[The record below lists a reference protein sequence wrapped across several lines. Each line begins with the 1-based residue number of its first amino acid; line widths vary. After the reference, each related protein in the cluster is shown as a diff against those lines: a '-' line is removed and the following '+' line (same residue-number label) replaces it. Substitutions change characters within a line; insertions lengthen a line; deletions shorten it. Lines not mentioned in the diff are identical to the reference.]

1 MAVKSNDTNLS
12 ELLKTVGNGKSQL
25 PDFQRSWV
33 WDDTRICKLI
43 ESLTSGFPM
52 GAAMFLDY
60 SADAGIRF
68 KYRLFEG
75 VDKQY
80 EDVVPD
86 SLVLDGQQRLT
97 TLYQVFMSDNPVVT
111 RTDTDKDSIIKRYYY
126 MDIKKAIDS
135 EADRLDAIISISED
149 KIKTENIGRNIILD
163 LRTREDEYR
172 NLMFPLN
179 LTFSDTMD
187 WIWGL
192 ITYNKETMP
201 IVQKFQQEILEPLKK
216 YTFPVITLAKDTTP
230 EAVCQ
235 IFENVNTGGVTLTVF
250 ELVTAKFAAMG
261 SKNLREEWSGL
272 RKEFDKRNDDLLKD
286 LSGPNFL
293 TSMTLLLS
301 YLKMKK
307 GERQTVSCKKKDVLK
322 LKYEDFFVHLDELKC
337 GFSCAANF
345 MIQQG
350 IYKSIDIPYSTQF
363 IPLAAIFAY
372 DNMNGK
378 KLGLMQNLDLLSKW
392 FWCGVFGEL
401 YGSANETRFAQDIIG
416 VFEWM
421 DDANITPE
429 TVTRAN
435 FDATRLL
442 SLKTRN
448 SAAYKGVMALI
459 NRQRPKDFMSGQDMG
474 IANYLLELTDIHHI
488 FPQAYCMKENLLQK
502 KWDSVVNKTPIYATT
517 NRSIGGKAPSL
528 YIQTIRNKGVP
539 EDRIDSAFES
549 HNIDPTLLKSDSFD
563 AFIIDRAKRILNL
576 IELAMGKAVSGRES
590 DSTIQNF
597 GEVLT
602 VDEGEFT

>member
-60 SADAGIRF
+60 GADSDVKF

-80 EDVVPD
+80 ESIVPE

-97 TLYQVFMSDNPVVT
+97 TLYQVFMSQAPVVT
-111 RTDTDKDSIIKRYYY
+111 RTDTDKETKIERYYY
-126 MDIKKAIDS
+126 IDISKAVDP
-135 EADRLDAIISISED
+135 EVDRLDAIISISD
-149 KIKTENIGRNIILD
+149 KKIKTEELGRKIVLD
-163 LRTREDEYR
+163 LRTREDEYEKM
-172 NLMFPLN
+172 MFPLN

-192 ITYNKETMP
+192 ITYNQEAMP

-216 YTFPVITLAKDTTP
+216 YTFPVITLSKDTSP

-250 ELVTAKFAAMG
+250 ELVTAKFAAVG
-261 SKNLREEWSGL
+261 CKNLREEWMKL
-272 RKEFDKRNDDLLKD
+272 KEELNKRNDDLLKE

-322 LKYEDFFVHLDELKC
+322 MEYDDFFQHLEDLKY
-337 GFSCAANF
+337 GFTCAANF
-345 MIQQG
+345 MVQQG
-350 IYKSIDIPYSTQF
+350 IYKSLDIPYSTQL
-363 IPLAAIFAY
+363 IPLASIFAY
-372 DNMNGK
+372 DNLNGK
-378 KLGLMQNLDLLSKW
+378 SWVW
-392 FWCGVFGEL
+392 F
-401 YGSANETRFAQDIIG
+401 
-416 VFEWM
+416 
-421 DDANITPE
+421 
-429 TVTRAN
+429 
-435 FDATRLL
+435 
-442 SLKTRN
+442 KT
-448 SAAYKGVMALI
+448 
-459 NRQRPKDFMSGQDMG
+459 
-474 IANYLLELTDIHHI
+474 
-488 FPQAYCMKENLLQK
+488 
-502 KWDSVVNKTPIYATT
+502 
-517 NRSIGGKAPSL
+517 
-528 YIQTIRNKGVP
+528 
-539 EDRIDSAFES
+539 
-549 HNIDPTLLKSDSFD
+549 
-563 AFIIDRAKRILNL
+563 
-576 IELAMGKAVSGRES
+576 
-590 DSTIQNF
+590 
-597 GEVLT
+597 
-602 VDEGEFT
+602 

>member
-33 WDDTRICKLI
+33 WDDMRICKLI
-43 ESLTSGFPM
+43 ESLTSDFPM

-60 SADAGIRF
+60 SADTGIKF

-80 EDVVPD
+80 ESVVPD

-97 TLYQVFMSDNPVVT
+97 TLYRVFMSKNPVVT
-111 RTDTDKDSIIKRYYY
+111 RMDTDKDSTIKRYYY
-126 MDIKKAIDS
+126 IDIEKAINP
-135 EADRLDAIISISED
+135 EIERLDAIISISED
-149 KIKTENIGRNIILD
+149 KIKTENIGREIILD
-163 LRTREDEYR
+163 LRTREDEYK

-192 ITYNKETMP
+192 ITYNKEAMP

-261 SKNLREEWSGL
+261 SKNLREEWNTL
-272 RKEFDKRNDDLLKD
+272 KTDFNKRNDDLLED

-307 GERQTVSCKKKDVLK
+307 GARQTVSCKKKDVLK
-322 LKYEDFFVHLDELKC
+322 LEYDDFFAYLEDLKQ
-337 GFSCAANF
+337 GFTCAANF
-345 MIQQG
+345 MVQQG
-350 IYKSIDIPYSTQF
+350 IYKSIDIPYSTQL

-372 DNMNGK
+372 DNLNGK
-378 KLGLMQNLDLLSKW
+378 KLSLMQNLDLLAKW

-401 YGSANETRFAQDIIG
+401 YGSANETRFAQDIVGI
-416 VFEWM
+416 FEWM
-421 DDANITPE
+421 ENENAVPE
-429 TVTRAN
+429 TVTRAT

-442 SLKTRN
+442 WLQTRN

-459 NRQRPKDFMSGQDMG
+459 NKQYPKDFMNGQDMI
-474 IANYLLELTDIHHI
+474 IADYLSELTDIHHI
-488 FPQAYCMKENLLQK
+488 FPQAYCIKENLPKK
-502 KWDSVVNKTPIYATT
+502 KWNSVVNKTPIYATT

-528 YIQTIRNKGVP
+528 YIQTIRNKGVS
-539 EDRIDSAFES
+539 EDKIDYALES
-549 HNIDPTLLKSDSFD
+549 HNINPTLLKIDSFD
-563 AFIIDRAKRILNL
+563 AFIVDRAKRLLNL
-576 IELAMGKAVSGRES
+576 IEKAMGKAVSGRES
-590 DSTIQNF
+590 NSTIQHF
-597 GEVLT
+597 GEALT
-602 VDEGEFT
+602 E

>member
-43 ESLTSGFPM
+43 ESLTSDFPM

-60 SADAGIRF
+60 SSDADIRF

-75 VDKQY
+75 VDKAY
-80 EDVVPD
+80 ENVVPD

-97 TLYQVFMSDNPVVT
+97 TLYQVFMSTAPVIT
-111 RTDTDKDSIIKRYYY
+111 RIDTDKESIIKRYYY
-126 MDIKKAIDS
+126 MDIKKAIDP
-135 EADRLDAIISISED
+135 EVDRLDAIISISED
-149 KIKTENIGRNIILD
+149 KTKTENIGRDIILD
-163 LRTREDEYR
+163 LRTREDEYKH
-172 NLMFPLN
+172 LMFPLN
-179 LTFSDTMD
+179 LTFSDSMD
-187 WIWGL
+187 WMWGL
-192 ITYNKETMP
+192 MEYNKDAMP
-201 IVQKFQQEILEPLKK
+201 IFKQFQQEILDPLQK

-261 SKNLREEWSGL
+261 SRNLREEWDTL
-272 RKEFDKRNDDLLKD
+272 KQELNKNRNDDLLRD

-301 YLKMKK
+301 YIKMKK

-322 LKYEDFFVHLDELKC
+322 LEYNEFFEHLEDLKQ
-337 GFSCAANF
+337 GFTSAANF
-345 MIQQG
+345 MAQQG
-350 IYKSIDIPYSTQF
+350 IYKSIDIPYGTQL

-372 DNMNGK
+372 DHMHNK
-378 KLGLMQNLDLLSKW
+378 KLGFMHHLKLLSKW

-401 YGSANETRFAQDIIG
+401 YGSANETRFAQDITGI
-416 VFEWM
+416 FEWM
-421 DDANITPE
+421 DDANVIPE
-429 TVTRAN
+429 TVTRAH

-442 SLKTRN
+442 WLQTRN

-459 NRQRPKDFMSGQDMG
+459 NRQHPKDFMSGQDMG
-474 IANYLLELTDIHHI
+474 IANYLSESTDIHHI
-488 FPQAYCMKENLLQK
+488 FPQAYCIKEQLPQR
-502 KWDSVVNKTPIYATT
+502 KWNSVVNKTPIYAGT

-528 YIQTIRNKGVP
+528 YIQTIRNKGVS
-539 EDRIDSAFES
+539 EEKIDDALEA
-549 HNIDPTLLKSDSFD
+549 HNINPALLKSDSFN
-563 AFIIDRAKRILNL
+563 AFIVDRAKRLLNL
-576 IELAMGKAVSGRES
+576 IEKAMGKAVSGRES

-597 GEVLT
+597 GEALT
-602 VDEGEFT
+602 ANE